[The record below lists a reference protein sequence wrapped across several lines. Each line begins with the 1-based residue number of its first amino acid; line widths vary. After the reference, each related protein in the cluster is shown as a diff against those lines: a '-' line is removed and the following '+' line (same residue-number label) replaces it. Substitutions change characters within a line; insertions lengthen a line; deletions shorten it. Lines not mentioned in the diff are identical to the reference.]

1 MDVKSKKKRDREADL
16 EKDLLLDPEKLA
28 RKKKRRRR
36 RLAVTILCQITV
48 LFVILAAAF
57 QILRMVGRNSL
68 QGRAEAAAPDLS
80 PILAQQELTQEEEQ
94 KWQQGWV
101 KYEDRIYAYKEDILT
116 FLFMGIDKNSE
127 VQEVAEGTNG
137 GQADA
142 LFLAVMD
149 PSEKAVRVIG
159 INRNTMADIDIYN
172 EEGAYVTTTK
182 AQIAVQ
188 HGFGNGMEES
198 CGYQIKAV
206 AKLLYGLP
214 VHGYAAVNMSAI
226 SDINDAVGGVEVE
239 VLEDLTVK
247 DPALAK
253 GERIRLTGEQAFWYV
268 KYRDTEQF
276 ASADRRL
283 DRQKQYLNAL
293 IGAAKQ
299 AVRQDVTAAL
309 DLYKEISSRM
319 VTDITL
325 DEAAYLAPILA
336 DYQFD
341 TDHFYMLEGETVKG
355 ERFEEFYVDEEA
367 LYEMIL
373 EIFYEEVTF

>member
-1 MDVKSKKKRDREADL
+1 MKSKKKRDREADL

-48 LFVILAAAF
+48 LFVILATAF

-355 ERFEEFYVDEEA
+355 ERFEEYYVDEEA

>member
-48 LFVILAAAF
+48 LFVILATAF

-101 KYEDRIYAYKEDILT
+101 KYEDRIYAYKEDTLT

-309 DLYKEISSRM
+309 ELYKEISSRM

-336 DYQFD
+336 EYQFD
-341 TDHFYMLEGETVKG
+341 TDHFYMLKGETVKG
-355 ERFEEFYVDEEA
+355 EKFEEFYVDEEA

>member
-325 DEAAYLAPILA
+325 DEVAYLAPILA

>member
-355 ERFEEFYVDEEA
+355 ERFEEYYVDEEA

>member
-1 MDVKSKKKRDREADL
+1 MKSKKKRDREADL

-336 DYQFD
+336 EYQFD

>member
-336 DYQFD
+336 EYQFD